1 MCCHKRT
8 LSGDDLDRKRGK
20 NMYIVDPNTTR
31 SKNLTFLDTQDEH
44 SDL

>member
-1 MCCHKRT
+1 MCCHKRA

-20 NMYIVDPNTTR
+20 NMYIVDLNTTR
-31 SKNLTFLDTQDEH
+31 SNNLTFLDAKGEY